1 VEKVLHSFKHKY
13 CIGDK
18 RMPITT
24 LTNIS
29 VPTEGAGSNS
39 SLLMPKLQ
47 YRFRVFLDNFGTTG
61 AADGT
66 REISRQVVD
75 VTRPNVSFEQMTI
88 EAYNSRTYLAGKHTW
103 DPITLTLR
111 EDANNNVQKIV
122 GQQIQRQFDFYEQS
136 SAVSSGTYKFQTRIE
151 ILDGGNGAQ
160 GANIIDRFHLVGC
173 YIESANYNTLAY
185 ATNEPVTTTL
195 SIRYDNAIQFGADED
210 FIGIGS
216 AVGRASNASIGGTT
230 VTG

>member
-1 VEKVLHSFKHKY
+1 
-13 CIGDK
+13 
-18 RMPITT
+18 MPITT
-24 LTNIS
+24 LQNIS

-47 YRFRVFLDNFGTTG
+47 YRFRVLLDNFGTTG
-61 AADGT
+61 GPDGT

-88 EAYNSRTYLAGKHTW
+88 DAYNSRTYLAGKHTW
-103 DPITLTLR
+103 EPITLTLR
-111 EDANNNVQKIV
+111 EDANNNVQKVV
-122 GQQIQRQFDFYEQS
+122 GQQLQRQFDFFEQS

-151 ILDGGNGAQ
+151 VLDGGNGAN
-160 GANIIDRFHLVGC
+160 GAAVIDRFQLVGC

-185 ATNEPVTTTL
+185 ATNEAVTTSLT
-195 SIRYDNAIQFGADED
+195 IRYDNAIQFGADES
-210 FIGIGS
+210 FEGIGEATAR
-216 AVGRASNASIGGTT
+216 AVAAATGGTT